1 MHLRSLELHGFKAFA
16 ERQRFEFGPGITV
29 IVGPNGSGKSNVA
42 DAIRWALG
50 EQSARQIRAKRTE
63 DVIFSGSERR
73 RPMGAAEVTLML
85 DNAEGWM
92 PVEYGEVAVS
102 RRADRSGENEYRV
115 NGQRVRLG
123 DVLDLFRRAQVGQNS
138 YAMMS
143 QGLVDEVLA
152 LRPRERRGL
161 VEEAADLGRHRHQLA
176 LAERR
181 LSGTRDNLGRAR
193 LLLRE
198 IEPRVRA
205 LERQSRRA
213 RRYRELASELSD
225 VLSLYLE
232 TELRSAQETLAATRA
247 AHDQRREAFAQASSE
262 LASIEERASAL
273 GRQRGTLRAALVE
286 AEASERSL
294 RERVRELE
302 QESALAGQRD
312 ELLATRASELSRD
325 VEELGAAQ
333 GPGPQAEGGEG
344 EAQEASELA
353 GRHASAREL
362 AESERRALE
371 ASDAEAR
378 TLLRELAEAEARRA
392 RHEAE
397 RDELR
402 RRATSAAEALER
414 AGRER
419 ERVIERRRELLVR
432 ARDYGARVLQLT
444 TRSKALGRDLEAARR
459 SRGAAERSLEEE
471 RLQLAQLTAE
481 LSSAE
486 GALAQLEERR
496 RLVERFS
503 GQAPGAG
510 AGAEALLAAA
520 ARSRDGSR
528 DGGPEPQPELLREI
542 AGTVGQLIRV
552 PRDLTDAIEAA
563 LAEQI
568 GAIVVEGHEAALAAL
583 AFLREHAAGYATVY
597 PLDRIKA
604 SPPLNLRNERGVV
617 GVAARL
623 VRAERPYRPLVDA
636 LLGRMI
642 IVEDLATAQ
651 RILTRGLGAVV
662 TRDGTLLRPNG
673 ALFGGRG
680 GAASEQ
686 FSLKRELDELPER
699 QAQAREEIESAR
711 ARLARQEDVVSD
723 AHSRV
728 EAARRAVEG
737 SERDRRDVDAERE
750 SLARRFAPLAAELR
764 SDRAVL
770 LARGAE
776 HDAAGDAERLRE
788 AEVRVE
794 SSGQELATLRDRSQA
809 LVAERDRALE
819 RVTSAQASLARLEGE
834 LRALEARREERAESE
849 RRGRELLAERSAQ
862 LSAARREREDLALRL
877 ADLGRRL
884 ELAREQLA
892 EAGASVAPSRSALEE
907 VETAERDVQGARAS
921 VQARQLEAERGL
933 IETEAL
939 IARHEEAVSGWLAQ
953 VADEGMSVDEHGQ
966 VRSELPAAVADPARS
981 EFDGAWAEAEAGE
994 VSSEEADDEAGEA
1007 TGLTGEEP
1015 QGASGGGA
1023 AAGGGAGLPPLRG
1036 GTAVDTAELRERV
1049 SELRTRIRSLGPV
1062 NVDALSELEEERQ
1075 RVEFLSGQLRD
1086 LEQTESELRGAI
1098 TELRR
1103 LIRRRFTETFERVNT
1118 AFGEYFRRFFGGGS
1132 AELRLE
1138 RAAAEG
1144 AEGPGEADGEEPEG
1158 AGDPD
1163 PGVEITAQ
1171 PPGKRITSLAM
1182 LSGGERSMTS
1192 VALLFALLSVNPAPV
1207 CVLDE
1212 VDAALDEAN
1221 VERFVE
1227 TLRELTARSQFIVV
1241 THNRR
1246 TIEHA
1251 DAIYG
1256 ISMGEDSVSRVL
1268 SLSGEDL
1275 PAAG

>member
-85 DNAEGWM
+85 DNAESWM
-92 PVEYGEVAVS
+92 PVEYQEVAVT

-161 VEEAADLGRHRHQLA
+161 IEEAADLGRHRHQLA

-181 LSGTRDNLGRAR
+181 LTATRDNLGSAR

-198 IEPRVRA
+198 IEPRVRQ

-213 RRYRELASELSD
+213 QRYAELARELSD

-232 TELRSAQETLAATRA
+232 TELRAAQEALAATRA
-247 AHDQRREAFAQASSE
+247 EHDQRREAFSKARAD

-273 GRQRGTLRAALVE
+273 ERQRGTLTAELSE
-286 AEASERSL
+286 AEAGERTL

-302 QESALAGQRD
+302 QEQALASQRD
-312 ELLATRASELSRD
+312 ELLATRARELARD
-325 VEELGAAQ
+325 VEQLAGA
-333 GPGPQAEGGEG
+333 PGGEEPPPDG
-344 EAQEASELA
+344 EREGEEASELS
-353 GRHASAREL
+353 GRLAAAREL
-362 AESERRALE
+362 AERERRALD
-371 ASDAEAR
+371 ASDEEAR
-378 TLLRELAEAEARRA
+378 ALLRQLAEAEARRA

-397 RDELR
+397 RDELVR
-402 RRATSAAEALER
+402 RSASEAEASGR
-414 AGRER
+414 AERER
-419 ERVIERRRELLVR
+419 EQARARRAELLVR
-432 ARDYGARVLQLT
+432 AREYGARVRDLT
-444 TRSKALGRDLEAARR
+444 ARSETLGRDLEAARR
-459 SRGAAERSLEEE
+459 RRGAVERALEEE
-471 RLQLAQLTAE
+471 RLRLAQMTAD
-481 LSSAE
+481 LGRAE
-486 GALAQLEERR
+486 AALEQLGERQ

-503 GQAPGAG
+503 GETPGAG
-510 AGAEALLAAA
+510 AGAQALLEAAEQ
-520 ARSRDGSR
+520 ARS
-528 DGGPEPQPELLREI
+528 PEGAPERAGLAEI
-542 AGTVGQLIRV
+542 AGAVGQLVRV
-552 PRDLTDAIEAA
+552 PGDLGLAIEAA

-568 GAIVVEGHEAALAAL
+568 DAIVVEGDEAALEAL
-583 AFLREHAAGYATVY
+583 ELLREREAGFATIY
-597 PLDRIKA
+597 PLA
-604 SPPLNLRNERGVV
+604 SLSAPPPLNLRNERGVI

-623 VRAERPYRPLVDA
+623 VRADRPYRPLVDA
-636 LLGRMI
+636 LLGRTI
-642 IVEDLATAQ
+642 VVEDLPTA
-651 RILTRGLGAVV
+651 RRMLTRGLGSVV

-673 ALFGGRG
+673 SLFGGRG

-699 QAQAREEIESAR
+699 LQQAREEIGGAR
-711 ARLARQEDVVSD
+711 ARLERQADVVSD
-723 AHSRV
+723 AQSRV
-728 EAARRAVEG
+728 EAGRRSLEG
-737 SERDRRDVDAERE
+737 AESERRSVDGERE
-750 SLARRFAPLAAELR
+750 SLARRFQPLAAELR
-764 SDRAVL
+764 SARAVL
-770 LARGAE
+770 RAPEPAP
-776 HDAAGDAERLRE
+776 HDPGPGLRLRE
-788 AEVRVE
+788 AESEVE
-794 SSGQELATLRDRSQA
+794 IVGAELATLRDRSQA
-809 LVAERDRALE
+809 LVSERDRALE
-819 RVTSAQASLARLEGE
+819 RVTSAQASLARLDGE
-834 LRALEARREERAESE
+834 LRALEARREQRAEAERRSRELLSE
-849 RRGRELLAERSAQ
+849 RREQLRSAT
-862 LSAARREREDLALRL
+862 SEREDLELRL
-877 ADLGRRL
+877 GDLERRL
-884 ELAREQLA
+884 QDARAGLS
-892 EAGASVAPSRSALEE
+892 EAGTRVAPARSALAE
-907 VETAERDVQGARAS
+907 VAEAERRA
-921 VQARQLEAERGL
+921 QAGRTETQSRQLESERGL
-933 IETEAL
+933 LEAEARL
-939 IARHEEAVSGWLAQ
+939 RRHEEAVEGWLAQ
-953 VADEGMSVDEHGQ
+953 IADEGMTVDEYGR
-966 VRSELPAAVADPARS
+966 VRAPEPGGVAQPPRS
-981 EFDGAWAEAEAGE
+981 EFDDTLPDGGAGARAEE
-994 VSSEEADDEAGEA
+994 
-1007 TGLTGEEP
+1007 
-1015 QGASGGGA
+1015 GA
-1023 AAGGGAGLPPLRG
+1023 AAEREAPGAPAAEAAESAAPGLPPLAG
-1036 GTAVDTAELRERV
+1036 GSTVDTAELRERV
-1049 SELRTRIRSLGPV
+1049 SELRSRIRSLGPV

-1086 LEQTESELRGAI
+1086 LESTERELRGAI
-1098 TELRR
+1098 SELKR
-1103 LIRRRFTETFERVNT
+1103 LIRRRFTETFEKVNA
-1118 AFGEYFRRFFGGGS
+1118 AFSDYFRRFFGGGH

-1138 RAAAEG
+1138 RPAAAAEG
-1144 AEGPGEADGEEPEG
+1144 AEGEEAEEGEPGEGDAGAD
-1158 AGDPD
+1158 DPD

-1227 TLRELTARSQFIVV
+1227 TLRELTERSQFIVV

-1246 TIEHA
+1246 TIEIA

-1256 ISMGEDSVSRVL
+1256 ISMGDDSVSRVL
-1268 SLSGEDL
+1268 SLGAEDL

>member
-16 ERQRFEFGPGITV
+16 DRQRFEFGPGITV

-50 EQSARQIRAKRTE
+50 EQSARQIRARRTE

-73 RPMGAAEVTLML
+73 RPLGAAEVTLTL

-92 PVEYGEVAVS
+92 PVDYGEVAVA

-181 LSGTRDNLGRAR
+181 LTGTRDNLGRAR

-213 RRYRELASELSD
+213 RRYRELAAELSD
-225 VLSLYLE
+225 ALSLYLQ

-247 AHDQRREAFAQASSE
+247 AHDQRREAFAQAASE
-262 LASIEERASAL
+262 LASAGERARAL
-273 GRQRGTLRAALVE
+273 GQQRGAREAALAE

-302 QESALAGQRD
+302 QERALARQRD
-312 ELLATRASELSRD
+312 ELLAARAAELERD
-325 VEELGAAQ
+325 VRELGAA
-333 GPGPQAEGGEG
+333 GEPGPPAEGGEPEAG
-344 EAQEASELA
+344 ELSGRRAAAAELA
-353 GRHASAREL
+353 A
-362 AESERRALE
+362 SERRALQ
-371 ASDAEAR
+371 ASDDEAR
-378 TLLRELAEAEARRA
+378 ALLRELAEAEARRA

-402 RRATSAAEALER
+402 RLAARAAEERARAESARGSALER
-414 AGRER
+414 
-419 ERVIERRRELLVR
+419 RRGLLER
-432 ARDYGARVLQLT
+432 ARDHGERVLRLT
-444 TRSKALGRDLEAARR
+444 TRERTLGPSIEEARR
-459 SRGAAERSLEEE
+459 RRAAAERSAEEE
-471 RLQLAQLTAE
+471 HLRLAQLTAE
-481 LSSAE
+481 LAASEA
-486 GALAQLEERR
+486 ALAQAEERR
-496 RLVERFS
+496 RLIERLS
-503 GQAPGAG
+503 EQAPGAG
-510 AGAEALLAAA
+510 GGAGALLEAA
-520 ARSRDGSR
+520 ARARE
-528 DGGPEPQPELLREI
+528 GGGEPSTELLRGI
-542 AGTVGQLIRV
+542 AGTIGQLIRV
-552 PRDLTDAIEAA
+552 PGDLTEAIEAA
-563 LAEQI
+563 LSEQI
-568 GAIVVEGHEAALAAL
+568 GAIVVERDEAALAAL
-583 AFLREHAAGYATVY
+583 DFLREQEAGYATVY
-597 PLDRIKA
+597 ALDRVRA
-604 SPPLNLRNERGVV
+604 SPPLNLLNERGVI

-623 VRAERPYRPLVDA
+623 VRVERPYRTLVDA
-636 LLGRMI
+636 LLGRT
-642 IVEDLATAQ
+642 IVVDDLDTAR
-651 RILTRGLGAVV
+651 RILTRGLGSVV
-662 TRDGTLLRPNG
+662 TRGGTLLRPNG
-673 ALFGGRG
+673 AVFGGRG
-680 GAASEQ
+680 GGASEQ
-686 FSLKRELDELPER
+686 LSLKRELDELPER
-699 QAQAREEIESAR
+699 LERARGGIESAR
-711 ARLARQEDVVSD
+711 ARLSRQEDAVAGARSQ
-723 AHSRV
+723 V

-737 SERDRRDVDAERE
+737 SEQERRELDAERE
-750 SLARRFAPLAAELR
+750 SLARRFAPLAAALR
-764 SDRAVL
+764 ADRSVL
-770 LARGAE
+770 LPGPGE
-776 HDAAGDAERLRE
+776 GEAAGGGGGLRE
-788 AEVRVE
+788 AEERVE
-794 SSGQELATLRDRSQA
+794 GSGRELEALRDRSQA

-834 LRALEARREERAESE
+834 LQALEARREERAARE
-849 RRGRELLAERSAQ
+849 RRARELLHERREQ
-862 LSAARREREDLALRL
+862 LAASRREREDLALRL
-877 ADLGRRL
+877 GDLDARL
-884 ELAREQLA
+884 ERARGQLE
-892 EAGASVAPSRSALEE
+892 EAAAALAPSRSALSE
-907 VETAERDVQGARAS
+907 VEAAEREVSEARAE
-921 VQARQLEAERGL
+921 VQARQLQAERGL
-933 IETEAL
+933 LEAEAQL
-939 IARHEEAVSGWLAQ
+939 SRHEEAVAGWLAQ
-953 VADEGMSVDEHGQ
+953 IADEGMRVDEHGQ
-966 VRSELPAAVADPARS
+966 VRSELAPAVAEPPRS
-981 EFDGAWAEAEAGE
+981 EFDGAWREAAADGAGE
-994 VSSEEADDEAGEA
+994 EG
-1007 TGLTGEEP
+1007 GEEP
-1015 QGASGGGA
+1015 QGAPGG
-1023 AAGGGAGLPPLRG
+1023 GLPPLRG
-1036 GTAVDTAELRERV
+1036 GAAVDAAELRERV
-1049 SELRTRIRSLGPV
+1049 SELRARIRSLGPV
-1062 NVDALSELEEERQ
+1062 NVDALAELEEERQ

-1086 LEQTESELRGAI
+1086 LEETERELRGAI
-1098 TELRR
+1098 AELRR
-1103 LIRRRFTETFERVNT
+1103 LIRRRFAETFERVNA

-1138 RAAAEG
+1138 RASAGSGDAAED
-1144 AEGPGEADGEEPEG
+1144 APEGDAPDGADGGADGGGDGG

-1163 PGVEITAQ
+1163 PGVEISAQ

-1246 TIEHA
+1246 TIERA

-1256 ISMGEDSVSRVL
+1256 ITMGEDSVSRVL
-1268 SLSGEDL
+1268 SLSGGDL